1 MSTYD
6 VAAESKFLDHVLDEL
21 TEEVFRTDIGE
32 PYTESLSEQDRQ
44 KAAWIG
50 SILANS
56 PDDDHRE
63 RALSTAVLLYITC
76 DEESK
81 GVYRQFLYTVLSRL
95 GSLPSAHALND
106 STEELVDLITNSS
119 QSLLA
124 AELDATEAYH
134 RLDSETVLTRFQQQV
149 WDHLDEKYVVFSGPT
164 SSGKSFLMQQYIR
177 HSIEN
182 SDTYQAV
189 YLVPSRALI
198 SEVAAKFRT
207 ELGDLLEIR
216 TSAHIDDAEDSFLLV
231 ITPERCLQLFDYEDT
246 EDVDLDLVFLDELQQ
261 LEDGGRGPLFENVL
275 ENLESIWP
283 NTQII
288 AAGPFIDNPADALEE
303 IIPGKADDIKTI
315 FNPVFQLEARFT
327 FRKRSD
333 TIDIELKSPSG
344 NTLELDLDRP
354 TGLSYST
361 LNNKK
366 QTIRR
371 FVEEFG
377 DGVQSL
383 AYGKTRRATENIALG
398 VAESRKRDEPPD
410 TEGLIEY
417 LERTV
422 HKDYALIE
430 AIRSGV
436 AFHHGSVP
444 QVARDEIETLYRD
457 EKLDLIACTSTLLQG
472 VNLPAQR
479 MYIVDPGKGRQK
491 TLSDFEMQ
499 NLIGRVGRV
508 GNQLYGTIYYIDR
521 ENEEWADQRLN
532 TSAKKEVTA
541 ATTSTIENRT
551 DDLINLIAT
560 GDTNKIIDDGLRYT
574 IILLRNRYLKQPETV
589 EGYLTDKGLPETKAT
604 AVFEEL
610 ESNLPEVQIPEEIL
624 RKNPTVDPI
633 LQNQL
638 YENVTSSVEPWE
650 VVTTDLKQSF
660 FGVTRRLNT
669 IFHFVEDSNRGVEAA
684 QSESMRSH
692 NINHLNYT
700 AYHWI
705 NGRNY
710 HEMIDL
716 RQKSLGK
723 KSIDSVIK
731 ELMRI
736 INDDVRY
743 ILVKYYKILC
753 DILDEIEDYDNRFML
768 NFDKRLERGTYE
780 SERLRLMDMGV
791 DRSIALDLDVPDVDD
806 DDEYRAE
813 LETQVNRL
821 SPIYRRHLIRNGV
834 LDADKS

>member
-6 VAAESKFLDHVLDEL
+6 VADRSEFLDQVLDEL

-32 PYTESLSEQDRQ
+32 QYTAPISKKDRQ
-44 KAAWIG
+44 KAAWMG

-56 PDDDHRE
+56 TDDDHRK

-76 DEESK
+76 EEEVK
-81 GVYRQFLYTVLSRL
+81 GVYQQYLYTVLSRL

-106 STEELVDLITNSS
+106 STAELVESISDSS

-124 AELDATEAYH
+124 AELAATETYH
-134 RLDSETVLTRFQQQV
+134 RLDNETVLTRFQQRV
-149 WDHLDEKYVVFSGPT
+149 WDHLNEKYVVFSGPT

-177 HSIEN
+177 HSISN
-182 SDTYQAV
+182 SEDYQAV

-198 SEVAAKFRT
+198 SEVAAEFRA
-207 ELGDLLEIR
+207 ELGELIDIR
-216 TSAHIDDAEDSFLLV
+216 TSAHLDEIETSFLLV
-231 ITPERCLQLFDYEDT
+231 ITPERCLQLFDYEDA
-246 EDVDLDLVFLDELQQ
+246 EDIDLDLVFLDELQQ

-275 ENLESIWP
+275 ENLEDIWP
-283 NTQII
+283 DTQII
-288 AAGPFIDNPADALEE
+288 AAGPYIDNPADALEE
-303 IIPGKADDIKTI
+303 IIHGEANDIKTV

-333 TIDIELKSPSG
+333 TIDVELNSPSG
-344 NTLELDLDRP
+344 KTLELDLNRP

-377 DGVQSL
+377 AGAQSL
-383 AYGKTRRATENIALG
+383 AYGKTRRATENMALG
-398 VAESRKRDEPPD
+398 VAESRNREEPPE

-417 LERTV
+417 LEQTV
-422 HKDYALIE
+422 HEDYALIK
-430 AIRSGV
+430 AIQSGA

-479 MYIVDPGKGRQK
+479 MYLVDPGKGREK

-532 TSAKKEVTA
+532 TTAKKEVTA
-541 ATTSTIENRT
+541 ATTTTIENRS
-551 DDLINLIAT
+551 DDLTELVAT
-560 GDTNKIIDDGLRYT
+560 GNTNEITDDGLRYT
-574 IILLRNRYLKQPETV
+574 IVLLRNRYLKQPETI
-589 EGYLTDKGLPETKAT
+589 EEYLTEKGLPEAKA
-604 AVFEEL
+604 ADVLEEL
-610 ESNLPEVQIPEEIL
+610 ESNLPRIQIPVEIL

-638 YENVTSSVEPWE
+638 YENVISAIEPWE
-650 VVTTDLKQSF
+650 VSTANLKQSF
-660 FGVTRRLNT
+660 FAVTSRLNT
-669 IFHFVEDSNRGVEAA
+669 IFHFVEDSEHSIEPA
-684 QSESMRSH
+684 QSESMYSH
-692 NINHLNYT
+692 NLNHLKYT
-700 AYHWI
+700 AYHWL
-705 NGRNY
+705 NGRSY
-710 HEMIDL
+710 RELIDL
-716 RQKSLGK
+716 RQDALGK
-723 KSIDSVIK
+723 KNIDSVIK

-743 ILVKYYKILC
+743 MLVKYYQILC
-753 DILDEIEDYDNRFML
+753 DIFDSIDSYDNKFML
-768 NFDKRLERGTYE
+768 NFDKRLERGSYE
-780 SERLRLMDMGV
+780 SERLRLMDMGI
-791 DRSIALDLDVPDVDD
+791 DRSIALDLKTPDVDD
-806 DDEYRAE
+806 DDEYKNE
-813 LETQVNRL
+813 LANQVNSL

-834 LDADKS
+834 LDTD

>member
-6 VAAESKFLDHVLDEL
+6 VADRSEFLDHVLDEL

-32 PYTESLSEQDRQ
+32 QYTAPITEQDRQ
-44 KAAWIG
+44 KAAWMG

-56 PDDDHRE
+56 TSDDHRK

-76 DEESK
+76 GEEVE
-81 GVYRQFLYTVLSRL
+81 GVYQQYLYTVLSRL

-106 STEELVDLITNSS
+106 SQAELVESISDSS

-124 AELDATEAYH
+124 AELDATERYH
-134 RLDSETVLTRFQQQV
+134 RLDSDTVLTRFQQRV
-149 WDHLDEKYVVFSGPT
+149 WDHLNKKYVVFSGPT

-177 HSIEN
+177 HSITN
-182 SDTYQAV
+182 SEKYQAV

-198 SEVAAKFRT
+198 SEVAAGFRA
-207 ELGDLLEIR
+207 ELGDLIEIR
-216 TSAHIDDAEDSFLLV
+216 TSAHLDEAEDSFLLV
-231 ITPERCLQLFDYEDT
+231 ITPERCLQLFDYEDA
-246 EDVDLDLVFLDELQQ
+246 DDIDLDLVFLDELQQ

-275 ENLESIWP
+275 ENLEAIWP
-283 NTQII
+283 ATQII
-288 AAGPFIDNPADALEE
+288 AAGPYIDNPAEALED
-303 IIPGKADDIKTI
+303 IIHGEANDIKTV

-333 TIDIELKSPSG
+333 TIDVEINSPSG
-344 NTLELDLDRP
+344 NVLELDLDRP

-366 QTIRR
+366 QTVRR

-377 DGVQSL
+377 AGSQSL

-398 VAESRKRDEPPD
+398 VAESRNRKEPLETD
-410 TEGLIEY
+410 GLIEY
-417 LERTV
+417 LEQTV
-422 HKDYALIE
+422 HEDYALIK
-430 AIRSGV
+430 AIKNGA

-444 QVARDEIETLYRD
+444 QVARDEIESLYRD
-457 EKLDLIACTSTLLQG
+457 GKLDLIACTSTLLQG

-479 MYIVDPGKGRQK
+479 MYLVDPGKGREK

-532 TSAKKEVTA
+532 TTAKKEVTA
-541 ATTSTIENRT
+541 ATTNTIENRT
-551 DDLINLIAT
+551 DDLIDLVAT
-560 GDTNKIIDDGLRYT
+560 GNTNEITDDGLRYT
-574 IILLRNRYLKQPETV
+574 IVLLRNRYLKQPESI
-589 EGYLTDKGLPETKAT
+589 EEYLTDKGLSATKAT
-604 AVFEEL
+604 KILNEL
-610 ESNLPEVQIPEEIL
+610 DSNLPTVQIPLEIL

-633 LQNQL
+633 LQNRL
-638 YENVTSSVEPWE
+638 YENVTAATEPWE
-650 VVTTDLKQSF
+650 VIPGNLKQSF
-660 FGVTRRLNT
+660 FAVTQRLNA
-669 IFHFVEDSNRGVEAA
+669 IFYFVEDSEHGIEPA
-684 QSESMRSH
+684 QSESMSSH
-692 NINHLNYT
+692 NLNHLKYT
-700 AYHWI
+700 AYHWL
-705 NGRNY
+705 NGRSY
-710 HEMIDL
+710 HELIDL
-716 RQKSLGK
+716 RQDALGK

-743 ILVKYYKILC
+743 MLVKYYQILC
-753 DILDEIEDYDNRFML
+753 DILDTIEGYDNQFML
-768 NFDKRLERGTYE
+768 NFDKRLERGSYE
-780 SERLRLMDMGV
+780 SERLQLMDMGI
-791 DRSIALDLDVPDVDD
+791 DRSIALDLETPDVDD
-806 DDEYRAE
+806 DEDYKTE
-813 LETQVNRL
+813 LANQVNSL

-834 LDADKS
+834 LDTD

>member
-6 VAAESKFLDHVLDEL
+6 VAANSEFLNQTLDEL
-21 TEEVFRTDIGE
+21 TEEVFRKDIGE
-32 PYTESLSEQDRQ
+32 QYTAPLSEQDRQ
-44 KAAWIG
+44 RAAWMG

-56 PDDDHRE
+56 SNDDHRK
-63 RALSTAVLLYITC
+63 RALATAVLLYTTC
-76 DEESK
+76 DKDSK
-81 GVYRQFLYTVLSRL
+81 RIYQQYLYTILSRL

-106 STEELVDLITNSS
+106 STAELVESISDPS

-124 AELDATEAYH
+124 AELDAIEEYH
-134 RLDSETVLTRFQQQV
+134 RLDSETVLTRFQQRV

-177 HSIEN
+177 HSIASSEE
-182 SDTYQAV
+182 YQAV

-198 SEVAAKFRT
+198 SEVASEFRT
-207 ELGDLLEIR
+207 ELGELIDIR
-216 TSAHIDDAEDSFLLV
+216 TSAHLDEVEDSFLLV
-231 ITPERCLQLFDYEDT
+231 ITPERCLQLFDYE
-246 EDVDLDLVFLDELQQ
+246 EEENIDLDLVFLDELQQ

-275 ENLESIWP
+275 ENLESVWP

-288 AAGPFIDNPADALEE
+288 AAGPYIDNPADALEGVVHGE
-303 IIPGKADDIKTI
+303 ADDIKTV

-333 TIDIELKSPSG
+333 TIDVELKSPSG
-344 NTLELDLDRP
+344 NTLELDLNRP

-366 QTIRR
+366 QTVRR

-377 DGVQSL
+377 MGDQSL
-383 AYGKTRRATENIALG
+383 AYGKTRRATENMALG
-398 VAESRKRDEPPD
+398 VAASRSQTEPPE

-422 HKDYALIE
+422 HEDYALIE
-430 AIRSGV
+430 AIQSGV

-479 MYIVDPGKGRQK
+479 MYLVDPGKGREK

-521 ENEEWADQRLN
+521 ENDEWADQRLN
-532 TSAKKEVTA
+532 TSVNKEVTA
-541 ATTSTIENRT
+541 ATTNTIENRT
-551 DDLINLIAT
+551 DDLLELVAT
-560 GDTNKIIDDGLRYT
+560 GDTNEITDDGLRYT
-574 IILLRNRYLKQPETV
+574 IVLLRNRYLKQPESIK
-589 EGYLTDKGLPETKAT
+589 EYLTGKGLAESKAA
-604 AVFEEL
+604 AVLEEL
-610 ESNLPEVQIPEEIL
+610 ESNLPEIRIPVEIL
-624 RKNPTVDPI
+624 RKNPTVDPV
-633 LQNQL
+633 LQNRL
-638 YENVTSSVEPWE
+638 YENVNSAVEPWE

-660 FGVTRRLNT
+660 FSVTQHLNT
-669 IFHFVEDSNRGVEAA
+669 IFHFVADPEYGIEPAR
-684 QSESMRSH
+684 SESMYSH
-692 NINHLNYT
+692 NLNHLKYT
-700 AYHWI
+700 AYHWL
-705 NGRNY
+705 NGRSYN
-710 HEMIDL
+710 ELIDL
-716 RQKSLGK
+716 RQDALGNQN
-723 KSIDSVIK
+723 IDSVIK

-743 ILVKYYKILC
+743 MLVKYYQILC
-753 DILDEIEDYDNRFML
+753 DIFDGIEDYDNQFML
-768 NFDKRLERGTYE
+768 NFDKRLERGSYE
-780 SERLRLMDMGV
+780 SERLQLMDMGI
-791 DRSIALDLDVPDVDD
+791 DRSIALDLETPNVDN
-806 DDEYRAE
+806 DEEYKTKLAA
-813 LETQVNRL
+813 QVNSL

-834 LDADKS
+834 LDTE